1 MDWKRLID
9 DTRLGCESSG
19 KKDNRNSYY
28 RDFDRIVFSKEFRLL
43 QAKTQVVPFPE
54 RDATHT
60 RLTHSIE
67 TASVG
72 RSLGILVA
80 ERLKLEEQ
88 GVHPEDIGAI
98 VAAASLCHD
107 IGNPP
112 LGHSGEDA
120 ISQFFLDPK
129 GSSLLDK
136 LLTEDQRYDF
146 QHFEGNAIGFNLLTY
161 SNPKKTEVKGGL
173 GLTYST
179 LAAFT
184 KYPNRY
190 RGEKKER
197 EENACYKKAGLL
209 KHDVDLFAKIANQ
222 LGLTQIKEK
231 ENTWCRHPLAYLTE
245 AADDICYAVVDMEDG
260 YRNGSVSFDEAH
272 GLLLKVV
279 EAWPDYSLNEKS
291 IKDND
296 ERIGYLRAKAINSL
310 IQLCVNAFEA
320 NASKILDGSFKSTLI
335 KSMPKEATET
345 YKALKDIEIEKVYTH
360 NNILLT
366 EAAGFVVLPGLL
378 DIMVDAAFSDGQ
390 RSKKIQ
396 SCILK
401 DKICTDNELC
411 YEDRNYQTL
420 LNIVK
425 HVAFMTDTYAVKL
438 YRELTGIQLPN
449 Y

>member
-1 MDWKRLID
+1 MDWNKLID
-9 DTRLGCESSG
+9 DTRLGCEASG
-19 KKDNRNSYY
+19 KKDNRNSYF

-88 GVHPEDIGAI
+88 GIHPEDIGAI

-112 LGHSGEDA
+112 LGHSGEAA
-120 ISQFFLDPK
+120 ISQYFLDPK
-129 GSSLLDK
+129 GRGLLDR

-146 QHFEGNAIGFNLLTY
+146 QHFEGNAMGFHLLTY
-161 SNPKKTEVKGGL
+161 SNPIKTNVKGGL

-184 KYPNRY
+184 KYPNRFK
-190 RGEKKER
+190 GEKNER
-197 EENACYKKAGLL
+197 VGNACYKKAGLL
-209 KHDVDLFAKIANQ
+209 KQDVDEFAKIANQ
-222 LGLTQIKEK
+222 LGLVPIDGKED
-231 ENTWCRHPLAYLTE
+231 TWCRHPLAYLTE

-260 YRNGSVSFDEAH
+260 YRNGSVSYNEARK
-272 GLLLKVV
+272 LLLNVIK
-279 EAWPDYSLNEKS
+279 AWPESILNEKS
-291 IKDND
+291 IIDKD
-296 ERIGYLRAKAINSL
+296 EIIGYLRAKAINAL
-310 IQLCVNAFEA
+310 IQLCVDAFEK
-320 NASKILDGSFKSTLI
+320 NASAILEGRFKSTLI
-335 KSMPKEATET
+335 ESMPKKAQKA
-345 YKALKDIEIEKVYTH
+345 YKALKETEVEKVYTH

-378 DIMVDAAFSDGQ
+378 DIMVDAAFNNGE

-401 DKICTDNELC
+401 EKICNDKALC
-411 YEDRNYQTL
+411 QEDRNYQTL
-420 LNIVK
+420 LSIVK
-425 HVAFMTDTYAVKL
+425 YVAFMTDTYAVKL